1 VFSWSGFACCVAVP
15 GRQPIEGQG
24 VASRLS
30 IPAELADRYATA
42 LYELAEPAQALDAV
56 AADLGRLKQ
65 AVGISREFQVVLQ
78 SPSFPRAQKTAAAV
92 AIAQRVETNA
102 LTHKFVGAIGRFGR
116 LASLVQVIDAYVAM
130 LARRR
135 GETSAEVT
143 TARPLNDAQRQDIA
157 RILAGVA
164 KRPVTLVEKTDPRI
178 LGGLTLRYGAR
189 MIDASLS
196 TKLQRLRLAMKGS
209 A

>member
-1 VFSWSGFACCVAVP
+1 
-15 GRQPIEGQG
+15 

-42 LYELAEPAQALDAV
+42 LYELAEPVQALDAV
-56 AADLGRLKQ
+56 AEDLGRLKQ
-65 AVGISREFQVVLQ
+65 AVGVSRELQVVLQ
-78 SPSFPRAQKTAAAV
+78 SPSFPRAQKTAALV
-92 AIAQRVETNA
+92 AIAQRYESNP
-102 LTHKFVGAIGRFGR
+102 LTHKFVGTIGRFGR
-116 LASLVQVIDAYVAM
+116 LAALVQVIDAYGAM

-143 TARPLNDAQRQDIA
+143 TARPLNDAQRAGIA
-157 RILAGVA
+157 SILAGVA
-164 KRPVTLVEKTDPRI
+164 KRPVKLIEKVDARI

-189 MIDASLS
+189 LIDASLS

>member
-1 VFSWSGFACCVAVP
+1 M
-15 GRQPIEGQG
+15 
-24 VASRLS
+24 ASRLS
-30 IPAELADRYATA
+30 IPAELANRYATA

-56 AADLGRLKQ
+56 AEDLGRLKQ
-65 AVGISREFQVVLQ
+65 AVGVSRELQAVLQ
-78 SPSFPRAQKTAAAV
+78 SPTLPRAQQTAALV
-92 AIAQRVETNA
+92 AIAQRYETNA
-102 LTHKFVGAIGRFGR
+102 LTHKFVGTLGKFGR
-116 LASLVQVIDAYVAM
+116 LSALVQVIDAYAAM

-143 TARPLNDAQRQDIA
+143 SARPLNETQRREVA
-157 RILAGVA
+157 NILAGVA
-164 KRPVTLVEKTDPRI
+164 KRPVKLIEKVDPRI